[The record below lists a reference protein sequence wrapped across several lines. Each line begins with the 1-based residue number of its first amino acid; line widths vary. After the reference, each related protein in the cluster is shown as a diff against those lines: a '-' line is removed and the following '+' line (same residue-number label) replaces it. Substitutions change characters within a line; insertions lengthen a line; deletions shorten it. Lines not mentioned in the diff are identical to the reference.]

1 MDDKKKFKVKDLSI
15 ATYLKNNGSKFIG
28 IYNNEYIFEF
38 DDTID
43 RNLDAYF
50 ELYEKSM
57 F

>member
-1 MDDKKKFKVKDLSI
+1 MSEKKEFVVKDLSI
-15 ATYLKNNGSKFIG
+15 ATYLKNNGSKFIKVRNG
-28 IYNNEYIFEF
+28 EYIFEF

-43 RNLDAYF
+43 KNLDMYF

>member
-1 MDDKKKFKVKDLSI
+1 MSEKKEFAVKDLSI
-15 ATYLKNNGSKFIG
+15 ATYLKNNGSKFIEIRNG
-28 IYNNEYIFEF
+28 EYIFKF

-43 RNLDAYF
+43 KNLDMYF

>member
-28 IYNNEYIFEF
+28 IHNGEYIFEF

-43 RNLDAYF
+43 RNLDEYF
-50 ELYEKSM
+50 KLYEKSM

>member
-1 MDDKKKFKVKDLSI
+1 MSEKKEFVVKDLSI
-15 ATYLKNNGSKFIG
+15 ATYLKNNGSKFIEIRNG
-28 IYNNEYIFEF
+28 EYIFKF

-43 RNLDAYF
+43 KNLDMYF

>member
-1 MDDKKKFKVKDLSI
+1 MSEKKEFVVKDLSI
-15 ATYLKNNGSKFIG
+15 ATYLKNNGSKFIKIRNG
-28 IYNNEYIFEF
+28 EYIFEF

-43 RNLDAYF
+43 KNLDMYF